1 MTLGIM
7 ESEVSASAKEN
18 LENYFK
24 THDVK
29 YVAEDA
35 VFINMN
41 SGEETHG
48 REAIGQMIHFI
59 YHVAFD
65 AKAEITNTV
74 ITEDK
79 ALLEANFKGRHIG
92 EFAGRPATNKMVNV
106 PLCVSYDLEKGFIKT
121 GRVYMLENVMMK
133 QLS

>member
-1 MTLGIM
+1 MSQAIL
-7 ESEVSASAKEN
+7 EKDVVSSTKEN
-18 LENYFK
+18 IENYFN

-48 REAIGQMIHFI
+48 REAIGQMIHFM

-65 AKAEITNTV
+65 AKAKITNTI
-74 ITEDK
+74 ITADK
-79 ALLEANFKGRHIG
+79 AVLEATFVGKHIG
-92 EFAGRPATNKMVNV
+92 EIAGIAATNKQVSV
-106 PLCVSYDLEKGFIKT
+106 PLCVTYDLENGFIKT
-121 GRVYMLENVMMK
+121 GRIYMLESVMMK